1 MMYLVD
7 GEEFPLEM
15 LTAEQT
21 ANVLI
26 ELRAHAATAAGSDRQ
41 RTLATQIAELADWL
55 EFLDEE
61 AADEVRAETAV
72 DLRVALYAKQY
83 AGIL

>member
-21 ANVLI
+21 ANVLVD
-26 ELRAHAATAAGSDRQ
+26 LRAQAATVAGSDRQ
-41 RTLATQIAELADWL
+41 RTLAAQIAELADWL

-61 AADEVRAETAV
+61 AADEIRAEAAS
-72 DLRVALYAKQY
+72 DLRVALYAEQY

>member
-21 ANVLI
+21 TNVLV
-26 ELRAHAATAAGSDRQ
+26 ELRAQAATVAGSG
-41 RTLATQIAELADWL
+41 TLAAQIAELADWL

-61 AADEVRAETAV
+61 AADEVRAETAS
-72 DLRVALYAKQY
+72 DLRVALHAEQY